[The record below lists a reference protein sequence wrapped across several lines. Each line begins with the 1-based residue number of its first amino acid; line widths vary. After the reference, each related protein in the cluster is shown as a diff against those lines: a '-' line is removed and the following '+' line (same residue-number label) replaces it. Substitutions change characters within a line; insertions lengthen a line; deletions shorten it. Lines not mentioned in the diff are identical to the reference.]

1 MTDHLFTSDCAT
13 SSLYE
18 MIPEE
23 ELDVSSLQGDAD
35 ATPCDEEEEEEAE
48 EVDPRV
54 QELRTID
61 AFVKARKN
69 CKVLPVIEKEEQPVV
84 QKRSFNFGQGRPRKS
99 FFSEI
104 TFIKISNTQL
114 QRAGRGR
121 PGKEERIKFK
131 VHHCWASRLSYE
143 TVYELEHVKN
153 MQAPPNT
160 KTS

>member
-1 MTDHLFTSDCAT
+1 MTDHFFTSNCAT

-35 ATPCDEEEEEEAE
+35 ATDNEEEEEEA
-48 EVDPRV
+48 DPRV
-54 QELRTID
+54 TELNTIE

-69 CKVLPVIEKEEQPVV
+69 CKALPVVEKKEQPVAP
-84 QKRSFNFGQGRPRKS
+84 KRSFNFGQGRPRKS

-104 TFIKISNTQL
+104 TFIKISSTQL
-114 QRAGRGR
+114 KRAGRGR
-121 PGKEERIKFK
+121 PGKEERVKFK
-131 VHHCWASRLSYE
+131 VHHCWATRLSYE
-143 TVYELEHVKN
+143 AVYELEHVKN
-153 MQAPPNT
+153 MQLPPNA